1 MTKPPKIDRREI
13 LKAAAGSAALVVLGP
28 ASSAAPQH
36 HAATAAASAVETSAW
51 QPKFF
56 SAEQNELVATLTEL
70 ILPETD
76 TPGARAAK
84 VNEYIDL
91 VLSDE
96 TARTQENF
104 VAGLAW
110 MNRRGN
116 ELFQKDFLRLSNE
129 QQVEIL
135 TRLADSKTVRPDDKD
150 GRRFFLDI
158 RRRTV
163 SGYYTSKIGMH
174 EELEYQGKT
183 PLAEWPGCP
192 HPGHHGSSD

>member
-1 MTKPPKIDRREI
+1 MI
-13 LKAAAGSAALVVLGP
+13 KAAAGSAALVVLAP
-28 ASSAAPQH
+28 ASPAAPQH
-36 HAATAAASAVETSAW
+36 HAASTAGAVGGSAW

-56 SAEQNELVATLTEL
+56 SAEQNELVTTLAEL

-96 TARTQENF
+96 TARTRENF
-104 VAGLAW
+104 VNGLTW
-110 MNRRGN
+110 INRRSN
-116 ELFQKDFLRLSNE
+116 ELFQRDFLRLSGE
-129 QQVEIL
+129 QQIEML
-135 TRLADSKTVRPDDKD
+135 TRLSDGGSIQPEDKD
-150 GRRFFLDI
+150 GRPFFLDI

-163 SGYYTSKIGMH
+163 SGYYTSKIGIH

-192 HPGHHGSSD
+192 HPGHHGSSG

>member
-1 MTKPPKIDRREI
+1 MTKSGNIDRREMI
-13 LKAAAGSAALVVLGP
+13 KVAAGSAALVVLGP

-36 HAATAAASAVETSAW
+36 HAPSAASAVGASPW

-56 SAEQNELVATLTEL
+56 SAEQSELVTTLAEL

-96 TARTQENF
+96 TARTQETF
-104 VAGLAW
+104 LSGLAW
-110 MNRRGN
+110 INRRSN
-116 ELFQKDFLRLSNE
+116 ELFQKDFLRLSGE
-129 QQVEIL
+129 QQVEML
-135 TRLADSKTVRPDDKD
+135 TRLSDGDSIQPEDKHGRP
-150 GRRFFLDI
+150 FFLDI

-163 SGYYTSKIGMH
+163 SGYYTSKIGIH
-174 EELEYQGKT
+174 EELEYKGKT

-192 HPGHHGSSD
+192 HPGHHGGGD

>member
-1 MTKPPKIDRREI
+1 MINPPKKIGRREMI
-13 LKAAAGSAALVVLGP
+13 KVSAGSAALVVLTPESRG
-28 ASSAAPQH
+28 APQH
-36 HAATAAASAVETSAW
+36 HTSSAASSAEASSW

-56 SAEQNELVATLTEL
+56 TADQNELVTTLAEL

-96 TARTQENF
+96 TAQIQKNF
-104 VAGLAW
+104 LDGLAW
-110 MNRRGN
+110 IDHRSN
-116 ELFQKDFLRLSNE
+116 ELFQKDFLGLSNE

-135 TRLADSKTVRPDDKD
+135 TRLSDSSNIQPQDRA

-158 RRRTV
+158 RGRTV
-163 SGYYTSKIGMH
+163 FGYYTSKIGIH
-174 EELEYQGKT
+174 QELEYKGKQ
-183 PLAEWPGCP
+183 PLAEWAGCP